1 MDLGFPRPTSLPA
14 ASERCPRPTG
24 TILEA
29 SISDEY
35 NAPVAA
41 SDLPTRA
48 LSGVVVFEEAADSL
62 FLRDLDMLDDPQPPS
77 LDVVGRLTKLGD
89 EGEPL
94 EGEPGPI
101 VRLTGVPEWSVE
113 YDELTVVLWVSTAVA
128 DYKLLTPAAQYDAFW
143 QVLRRKTALAARG
156 IALLAENPG
165 LTLKQLRGQIVK
177 LNALAGVTIKLEANE
192 FLMHA
197 EFIAE
202 QIANAEGLSEC
213 RALQT
218 LREQL
223 GKSTAAGAGGAAAE
237 APGTDPNKRARKA
250 PVSLLHELESEADGE
265 KRKGGRGAKK
275 TPDPNAPKAPQP
287 AACPPPSPNPSP
299 NPRPQSQPQP
309 APRTQP
315 CIPESPQP
323 CTP

>member
-1 MDLGFPRPTSLPA
+1 MTRVGLDFSRPTSLPA
-14 ASERCPRPTG
+14 ASDRCPRPAG
-24 TILEA
+24 TVLEA

-48 LSGVVVFEEAADSL
+48 LSGVVVFEQDADSL
-62 FLRDLDMLDDPQPPS
+62 FLRDLDMLDDPQPPT

-89 EGEPL
+89 EGEPV

-113 YDELTVVLWVSTAVA
+113 YDELTVVIWVSTAVA
-128 DYKLLTPAAQYDAFW
+128 DYKLLAPAAQYDAFW
-143 QVLRRKTALAARG
+143 QVLRRKTALAARS

-177 LNALAGVTIKLEANE
+177 LNALAGVGIKLEANE

-197 EFIAE
+197 DFVAE
-202 QIANAEGLSEC
+202 QIANAEGLSDC

-223 GKSTAAGAGGAAAE
+223 GKSAPPGAGAGGAAAAE

-265 KRKGGRGAKK
+265 KKKGGSLVLVDTGA
-275 TPDPNAPKAPQP
+275 
-287 AACPPPSPNPSP
+287 C
-299 NPRPQSQPQP
+299 
-309 APRTQP
+309 
-315 CIPESPQP
+315 
-323 CTP
+323 

>member
-1 MDLGFPRPTSLPA
+1 
-14 ASERCPRPTG
+14 
-24 TILEA
+24 
-29 SISDEY
+29 
-35 NAPVAA
+35 
-41 SDLPTRA
+41 
-48 LSGVVVFEEAADSL
+48 
-62 FLRDLDMLDDPQPPS
+62 MLDDPQPPS

-265 KRKGGRGAKK
+265 KRKGGRAAKK

-287 AACPPPSPNPSP
+287 AACQPPSPNPSP

-315 CIPESPQP
+315 CIP
-323 CTP
+323 

>member
-1 MDLGFPRPTSLPA
+1 MASPAPR
-14 ASERCPRPTG
+14 ASVASDRCPRPAG
-24 TILEA
+24 TVLEA

-48 LSGVVVFEEAADSL
+48 LSGVVIFEQDADSL

-94 EGEPGPI
+94 EGEPGPL
-101 VRLTGVPEWSVE
+101 VRLSGVPEWSVE

-128 DYKLLTPAAQYDAFW
+128 DYKLLAPAAQYDAFW

-197 EFIAE
+197 DFVAE
-202 QIANAEGLSEC
+202 QIANAEGLSDC

-223 GKSTAAGAGGAAAE
+223 GKSVAPAPGAGGAAAE

-250 PVSLLHELESEADGE
+250 PVSLLHELETEADGE
-265 KRKGGRGAKK
+265 KKKGGRSPKK
-275 TPDPNAPKAPQP
+275 IADPNAPKAPQSASNQP
-287 AACPPPSPNPSP
+287 EPQLLPLPQLLPPS
-299 NPRPQSQPQP
+299 
-309 APRTQP
+309 
-315 CIPESPQP
+315 
-323 CTP
+323 